1 MLGHVMLSG
10 ENVSMM
16 VIVYALVNAV
26 VSVITVNRLA
36 TTLHTEILLAGKKN
50 LELFDCTKEFYCTK
64 VTSNFN
70 SGNLLFLQLR
80 KISFSYTLNN

>member
-36 TTLHTEILLAGKKN
+36 TTLHTEILLAGKKVWGF
-50 LELFDCTKEFYCTK
+50 LTVPKSFTVPKRIATLILAPVIFAITKNKF
-64 VTSNFN
+64 
-70 SGNLLFLQLR
+70 
-80 KISFSYTLNN
+80 

>member
-36 TTLHTEILLAGKKN
+36 TTLYIEIFLAGKKIWSF
-50 LELFDCTKEFYCTK
+50 LTVPRSFTVPKRLATLILATC
-64 VTSNFN
+64 NFCN
-70 SGNLLFLQLR
+70 YG
-80 KISFSYTLNN
+80 K

>member
-1 MLGHVMLSG
+1 MRGHVMLSG

-36 TTLHTEILLAGKKN
+36 TTLHAEILLAGKKVWG
-50 LELFDCTKEFYCTK
+50 F
-64 VTSNFN
+64 
-70 SGNLLFLQLR
+70 
-80 KISFSYTLNN
+80 